1 MQTFRKTERLCSKKS
16 IDELFMNGIAFHVY
30 PFKII
35 WQTVV
40 EGSESP
46 ARIVISIPKR
56 NFKKAVARNRAKRLV
71 REAYRKNKTV
81 FYQHLQAH
89 KTEIN
94 FALIYTGNKI
104 LSYQELEKKIILIL
118 NRLMKEHA
126 KNIS

>member
-16 IDELFMNGIAFHVY
+16 IEELFLNGIAFHIY

-35 WQTVV
+35 WLTVV
-40 EGSESP
+40 ESSESP
-46 ARIVISIPKR
+46 ARVVISIPKR
-56 NFKKAVARNRAKRLV
+56 NFKKAVERNKAKRLV

-81 FYQHLQAH
+81 LYQYLIEN